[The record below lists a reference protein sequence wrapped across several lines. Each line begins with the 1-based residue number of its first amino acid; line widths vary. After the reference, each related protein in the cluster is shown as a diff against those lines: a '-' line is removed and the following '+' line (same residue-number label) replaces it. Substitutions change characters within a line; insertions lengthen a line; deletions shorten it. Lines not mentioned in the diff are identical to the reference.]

1 MHNGD
6 RYAWVVDSRSRIAMR
21 RCYDVLMRTTI
32 DLPPDL
38 HELARQLAHDGKR
51 SLSHVIAELIRL
63 GLGQNAPKIVATKR
77 GMPQVSVGRSI
88 TAEDVR
94 SLDDEG

>member
-1 MHNGD
+1 
-6 RYAWVVDSRSRIAMR
+6 
-21 RCYDVLMRTTI
+21 MRTTI

-38 HELARQLAHDGKR
+38 HELALQLAHDGRKP
-51 SLSHVIAELIRL
+51 LSDVIAELIRL
-63 GLGQNAPKIVATKR
+63 GLEGKVATVSSTKR

-94 SLDDEG
+94 SLDDEA